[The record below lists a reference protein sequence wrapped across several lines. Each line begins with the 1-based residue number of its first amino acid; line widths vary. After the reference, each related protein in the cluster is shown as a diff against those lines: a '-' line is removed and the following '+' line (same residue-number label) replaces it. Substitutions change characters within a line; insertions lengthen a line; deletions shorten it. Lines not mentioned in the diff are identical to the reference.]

1 MAKPGKRVRALN
13 EKVDASKIYGV
24 NDAIDLI
31 RQCASAKFD
40 ETVEAAIQLG
50 IDARKSDQNVRG
62 SAVLPRGIGKTVRVA
77 VFASGDNAEAA
88 RQAGADIVGL
98 DDLIEQIKSGKIEFD
113 ACIAEPQA
121 MKTVASVGRVLGPR
135 GLMPNPKTGTVRTD
149 VAEAVNEAKAG
160 KVDFRIDRAGIVHC
174 RIGKASF
181 DSDALIDN
189 LTELLRAL
197 KRAQPAAAKGQYF
210 RKISLS
216 TTMGPGIRVDA
227 AELARN

>member
-1 MAKPGKRVRALN
+1 MRSLKD
-13 EKVDASKIYGV
+13 KVDASKIYSV
-24 NDAIDLI
+24 EDAISLV

-40 ETVEAAIQLG
+40 ETVEAAVQLG

-62 SAVLPRGIGKTVRVA
+62 SAILPRGIGKTVRVA

-98 DDLIEQIKSGKIEFD
+98 DDLIDDIKAGKIEFD

-121 MKTVASVGRVLGPR
+121 MKVVASVGRVLGPR

-160 KVDFRIDRAGIVHC
+160 KVDFRIDRAGIIHC

-181 DSDALIDN
+181 DADALIEN

-216 TTMGPGIRVDA
+216 TTMGPGVRVDA
-227 AELARN
+227 AELART